1 MRWKPI
7 VRPEPT
13 STVHARE
20 MARVGW
26 IDSQSWLEA
35 WKPDCV
41 DRSNYKIWYQ
51 LVHSSTRH
59 R

>member
-20 MARVGW
+20 IARVGW
-26 IDSQSWLEA
+26 SDSQSWLEA

-41 DRSNYKIWYQ
+41 DRSNGKIWYQ
-51 LVHSSTRH
+51 LAHSSTRH
-59 R
+59 M